1 MTESNKETDMHDS
14 ILTFHENGTASAL
27 HTDAIPL
34 QSLGALK
41 VSRASTIEFNEA
53 DQLWEVRIPD
63 ALTNTSAVFFT
74 NASREVCLAWE
85 HSYFNG
91 KI

>member
-1 MTESNKETDMHDS
+1 MTESNKEINMTHA
-14 ILTFHENGTASAL
+14 ITFHEDGTATAL

-53 DQLWEVRIPD
+53 DQLWEVRIE
-63 ALTNTSAVFFT
+63 NKIGGSNAVYFRD
-74 NASREVCLAWE
+74 ASREVCLSWE

-91 KI
+91 KV

>member
-1 MTESNKETDMHDS
+1 MTHT
-14 ILTFHENGTASAL
+14 ITFNDDGTATAL

-53 DQLWEVRIPD
+53 DQLWEVRLQD
-63 ALTNTSAVFFT
+63 AVGGSDCVYFRH
-74 NASREVCLAWE
+74 ASRAVCLQWE
-85 HSYFNG
+85 RDY
-91 KI
+91 IQERL